1 MTETETPTT
10 EHHAETN
17 AKIYLVIFAALA
29 VFTAASFLANDAM
42 RHEIITPYT
51 SFALILGVAICKTV
65 LVAMFF
71 MHLKLDWSRLYF
83 VIIPVML
90 LATMMVIVLL
100 PDIVLSWRQV
110 KSDDEQSSVFPGPP
124 LPGIGVGA
132 EEERLSIFPPGEGE
146 RLS

>member
-1 MTETETPTT
+1 MTETEIPAT

-29 VFTAASFLANDAM
+29 VFTAISFLVNDAE
-42 RHEIITPYT
+42 RHHIVGVYT
-51 SFALILGVAICKTV
+51 GFALILGVAICKAV

-71 MHLKLDWSRLYF
+71 MHLKFDWGRLYF
-83 VIIPVML
+83 VIVPVLL

-110 KSDDEQSSVFPGPP
+110 QRDEESSLI
-124 LPGIGVGA
+124 LPASAIP
-132 EEERLSIFPPGEGE
+132 ERHS
-146 RLS
+146 